1 MVTDADSRDA
11 LVLTLEETAV
21 SAMTCDSLICSGR
34 FTGFCLRFAT
44 DFETSLDD
52 WKPGG
57 RHVSPSRGTSAARG
71 GGGLRPLRLAGG

>member
-1 MVTDADSRDA
+1 MGGGGGGGGSGGGGGGGQMVTDADSRDA

-52 WKPGG
+52 WKPGK
-57 RHVSPSRGTSAARG
+57 RRR
-71 GGGLRPLRLAGG
+71 RER

>member
-52 WKPGG
+52 WKPGE
-57 RHVSPSRGTSAARG
+57 RRGFPHATHPGPQVWDST
-71 GGGLRPLRLAGG
+71 GLDEAC